1 MLVDDGPICRLMR
14 STPTSLVLWCSLTLT
29 MLAGCGF
36 DGSLWSH
43 SSRTGA
49 NSYAYA
55 EAEPFRIELSYG
67 GDLWV
72 QADSQAGLIRS
83 LRAPLETL
91 DVVGGPPAVVHVQG
105 MSEAQRLGLARW
117 TAQFLASRHPEK
129 YPTRAP
135 RPFVGATPSR
145 LRVNGIE
152 VAWDNTSDAPGLR
165 GQVTRL
171 IELTDGRLAIARG
184 FH

>member
-1 MLVDDGPICRLMR
+1 MR
-14 STPTSLVLWCSLTLT
+14 ATPTRLVLCCGLTLSLLVGCSL
-29 MLAGCGF
+29 G
-36 DGSLWSH
+36 GSCWSRRG
-43 SSRTGA
+43 RTGTDP
-49 NSYAYA
+49 YAYA
-55 EAEPFRIELSYG
+55 ETEPFYIELSYG
-67 GDLWV
+67 GDRWV

-83 LRAPLETL
+83 LRAPLESL
-91 DVVGGPPAVVHVQG
+91 DVVGGPPPVVHQQG

-117 TAQFLASRHPEK
+117 TAQFLASRHPER

-165 GQVTRL
+165 AQVTRL
-171 IELTDGRLAIARG
+171 IELTDGRRAIARG